1 MVGFFVKLGQ
11 RVCNADVDAMVRD
24 TLESD
29 EPKGIQQFCDRPI
42 VSSDIVGNSHCAIY
56 NTGFGAAVGS

>member
-1 MVGFFVKLGQ
+1 VVDPFVKLGQ
-11 RVCNADVDAMVRD
+11 RICNADVDTVVRD
-24 TLESD
+24 ALESD
-29 EPKGIQQFCDRPI
+29 ESKGIQQFCDRPI